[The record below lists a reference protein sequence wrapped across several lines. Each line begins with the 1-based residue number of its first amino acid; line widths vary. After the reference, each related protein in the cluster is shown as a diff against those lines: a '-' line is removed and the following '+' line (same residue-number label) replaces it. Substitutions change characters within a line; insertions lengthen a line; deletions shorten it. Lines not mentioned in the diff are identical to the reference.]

1 MKWSFRYPLFSKSMG
16 KKRNVEGLT
25 LDLTCMEESPCD
37 IYALLAAT
45 ELKEVKVPKG
55 KITTDIRKLTH
66 DELKD
71 IVTSL
76 SSSCNDCSA
85 VIFYTPRG
93 WASLKLC
100 YSCHKKRFIEREKE
114 LFVYLTEKGH
124 ISCNFCGKL
133 RTDPYD
139 FHFDHINM
147 FTKTGAV
154 GPMLFN
160 GQDLDKIKAEV
171 DKCQLL
177 CISCHA
183 AVTHM
188 ERYYGFIKS
197 KHKRN
202 ARTRK
207 HKEEI
212 YDEYMGEVYAFLRGL
227 HGK

>member
-1 MKWSFRYPLFSKSMG
+1 MKWAFYCPFFVKGMR
-16 KKRNVEGLT
+16 KKKNVEGLT
-25 LDLTCMEESPCD
+25 LDLTGMEETPCD
-37 IYALLAAT
+37 IYALLAAA
-45 ELKEVKVPKG
+45 ELKEPTGPKEEV
-55 KITTDIRKLTH
+55 TRKLTG
-66 DELKD
+66 DALKG
-71 IVTSL
+71 VMMSL
-76 SSSCNDCSA
+76 STSCNDCSA
-85 VIFYTPRG
+85 VIFYSPRG

-114 LFVYLTEKGH
+114 LLVYLTEKGH
-124 ISCNFCGKL
+124 ISCNFCGKM

-183 AVTHM
+183 TVTHM

-197 KHKRN
+197 KNKRN
-202 ARTRK
+202 APTRK
-207 HKEEI
+207 YKETI

>member
-1 MKWSFRYPLFSKSMG
+1 MKWSFHYPLFSKSMS

-37 IYALLAAT
+37 IYALLAAE
-45 ELKEVKVPKG
+45 ELKEVKVPKETV
-55 KITTDIRKLTH
+55 TTGIRKLTH

-76 SSSCNDCSA
+76 SSNCNDCSG
-85 VIFYTPRG
+85 VIFYKPRH

-100 YSCHKKRFIEREKE
+100 HICHKKRFIEREKE
-114 LFVYLTEKGH
+114 LLVYLTEKGH
-124 ISCNFCGKL
+124 ISCNFCGKI
-133 RTDPYD
+133 RTEPHD

-147 FTKTGAV
+147 FNKTGTI

-160 GQDLDKIKAEV
+160 GKELDKIKAEV

-177 CISCHA
+177 CISCHSV
-183 AVTHM
+183 VTHM
-188 ERYYGFIKS
+188 EHYYGFIKA
-197 KHKRN
+197 KNKRN
-202 ARTRK
+202 VPTRK
-207 HKEEI
+207 YKETI
-212 YDEYMGEVYAFLRGL
+212 YDEYMSDVYSFMRGL

>member
-1 MKWSFRYPLFSKSMG
+1 MKWNILHLIFGKRMG

-37 IYALLAAT
+37 IYALLAAA
-45 ELKEVKVPKG
+45 ELKEVKGPKG
-55 KITTDIRKLTH
+55 KVTTDIRKLTH

-76 SSSCNDCSA
+76 SSSCNDCSS
-85 VIFYTPRG
+85 VIFYKPRN

-100 YSCHKKRFIEREKE
+100 YMCHKKRFIEREKE
-114 LFVYLTEKGH
+114 LLVYLTEKGH

-139 FHFDHINM
+139 FHFDHVNM

-183 AVTHM
+183 TVTHM
-188 ERYYGFIKS
+188 ERYYGFIMS
-197 KHKRN
+197 KNKRN
-202 ARTRK
+202 APTRK
-207 HKEEI
+207 YKETI